1 MTEAEKLEKVRRKEW
16 RMIGKKRKRALRKR
30 GIRAWWDSDLNSF
43 IWIRPTPEVT
53 GTRPNGPSVRVD
65 RTVRT
70 HTRDSYGHRSTF

>member
-43 IWIRPTPEVT
+43 IWIRPTH
-53 GTRPNGPSVRVD
+53 S
-65 RTVRT
+65 
-70 HTRDSYGHRSTF
+70 